1 MKETGH
7 EAKAGDAEYRI
18 LSTQTKILELIA
30 KRGAFQGIL
39 DSLCLLVEQQSR
51 GATCSILLVDK
62 DQVRLRVGAGPN
74 VPPAYMAKLDG
85 LSIAENMGSCGAAAF
100 RREPV
105 ICADVEHDPEW
116 ATLLDVAASFDIKS
130 CWSTPF
136 FSSTDQVLGT
146 FAISHSHP
154 CAPTPFDHQLLKTA
168 SYLAGIATENELIE
182 TELAKDQKLESVGV
196 LAGGIAHDFN
206 NLLTAIMGNI
216 ELAALRVQPESEV
229 HKLLSS
235 ATTASVRAREITQR
249 LLTFASGGVP
259 VTAAESVSQIVRE
272 TVDFTLA
279 GSNVRCEMRL
289 DDKVPLV
296 EIDKGQITQV
306 IQNVLVNAIH
316 AMPGGGAIRIH
327 GQTVD
332 GRGPRAV
339 AGQQQACVRVAI
351 SDDGI
356 GIARGDLRR
365 IFDPFFSTKGDGHG
379 LGLAA
384 SHSIMRRHGGWIDVE
399 SSLGNGTTFY
409 LYFPVSVGQPRSAE
423 SRTELANGTGGTVLV
438 MDDES
443 PVREVLGATL
453 QALGYGVAL
462 ARDGGEAVAL
472 FQARHAEGRPF
483 GLVILDLTVRG
494 GMGGAAALSRL
505 KEIDSD
511 VSAVAMSGYSNSP
524 ILADHEAHGFIG
536 RLEKPFL
543 ADELKALL
551 VDVMPGT
558 RAGLPTATAAGEEGA
573 DVP

>member
-1 MKETGH
+1 MTETSD
-7 EAKAGDAEYRI
+7 KTTRDNDAEYRI
-18 LSTQTKILELIA
+18 LSTQNRILDLIA
-30 KRGAFQGIL
+30 KRSSLQEIL
-39 DSLCLLVEQQSR
+39 DSLCLLVERQSE
-51 GATCSILLVDK
+51 GGKCSIALVDK
-62 DQVRLRVGAGPN
+62 DGSRLKASAGPSMS
-74 VPPAYMAKLDG
+74 AEYMASLEG
-85 LSIAENMGSCGAAAF
+85 LPIAENMGSCGSAVF

-105 ICADVEHDPEW
+105 ICVDVAHAPEW
-116 ATLLDVAASFDIKS
+116 ADSLDVAARFDMKAS
-130 CWSTPF
+130 WSTPF
-136 FSSTDQVLGT
+136 YSSADQVLGS
-146 FAISHSHP
+146 FAISHAHP
-154 CAPTPFDHQLLKTA
+154 CAPTPFDYQLLRTA
-168 SYLAGIATENELIE
+168 SYLAGIATENELFE
-182 TELAKDQKLESVGV
+182 TELVKDQRLESVGV

-235 ATTASVRAREITQR
+235 ASTASVRAREITQR

-289 DDKVPLV
+289 DDKVPFV

-332 GRGPRAV
+332 GCGPRAV
-339 AGQQQACVRVAI
+339 AGQRKACVRVAI

-379 LGLAA
+379 LGLAT
-384 SHSIMRRHGGWIDVE
+384 SHSIMRRHDGWIDVE

-409 LYFPVSVGQPRSAE
+409 LYFPVSAGQPRSAE
-423 SRTELANGTGGTVLV
+423 SRTELVNGTGGTVLV

-443 PVREVLGATL
+443 AVREVLGATL
-453 QALGYGVAL
+453 HALGYGVAL

-483 GLVILDLTVRG
+483 DLVMLDLTVRG

-505 KEIDSD
+505 EEIDSE
-511 VSAVAMSGYSNSP
+511 VRAVAMSGYSNSP
-524 ILADHEAHGFIG
+524 ILANHEAHGFIA

-543 ADELKALL
+543 VDELKALL
-551 VDVMPGT
+551 VDVMPST
-558 RAGLPTATAAGEEGA
+558 RASQSTIAA
-573 DVP
+573 DPRT